1 MEKAL
6 RTHESDVHVMQL
18 RESELKS
25 QLRDRAGLEKRI
37 EEMKEEITDF
47 AKRLKAILPFFLI
60 ALVKL
65 TLRRKLTL
73 KLKRPKILSRSWTK
87 NISRLRKNSIGG

>member
-47 AKRLKAILPFFLI
+47 AKRLKAILPFF
-60 ALVKL
+60 
-65 TLRRKLTL
+65 
-73 KLKRPKILSRSWTK
+73 S
-87 NISRLRKNSIGG
+87 

>member
-6 RTHESDVHVMQL
+6 RTHESDVHAMQL

-37 EEMKEEITDF
+37 EEMKEEVMEYGT
-47 AKRLKAILPFFLI
+47 RLKVLYASCVFVFW
-60 ALVKL
+60 
-65 TLRRKLTL
+65 
-73 KLKRPKILSRSWTK
+73 S
-87 NISRLRKNSIGG
+87 